1 MQTLRL
7 LLSAIVFSLAC
18 IAAEKKPVGTGG
30 SFKGPLGLQMYSLRH
45 TSAKNPL
52 QALDMAR
59 DFGFVELET
68 GAFRYKPDEFLN
80 LLHDRGLK
88 LVSTGAGYDNLR
100 TNAAAVAANAKALG
114 AKFVMCA
121 WIPHK
126 ERGKFSEKEARD
138 AAEVFNRA
146 GEALKKEGVTFA
158 YHIHGY
164 EFQPWKEGTL
174 FDLIAQETKPD
185 FVTFELDVY
194 WAVYGGAD
202 PVALLEK
209 YGSRWTLMHV
219 KDLKKGVK
227 GNLIGTGPDEESVA
241 IGQGQVNW
249 PAVLKAAEK
258 AGVKH
263 YFIEDESLDAVKQ
276 IPESIKYLEQIRW

>member
-1 MQTLRL
+1 MIRFLF
-7 LLSAIVFSLAC
+7 FSLCLALGVS
-18 IAAEKKPVGTGG
+18 AAEKKPVGTGG

-45 TSAKNPL
+45 VSAKNPI

-59 DFGFVELET
+59 DFGFVELES
-68 GAFRYKPDEFLN
+68 GPGRFKPDEYLK
-80 LLHDRGLK
+80 LLSDRGLK
-88 LVSTGAGYDNLR
+88 LVSSGAGFDQLR
-100 TNAAAVAANAKALG
+100 TNAPTLAANAKALG
-114 AKFVMCA
+114 VKFVMCS
-121 WIPHK
+121 WIPHS
-126 ERGKFSEKEARD
+126 RGAFNEKNARD

-146 GEALKKEGVTFA
+146 GELYKKEGITFT

-174 FDLIAQETKPD
+174 FDLIAQETKPE
-185 FVTFELDVY
+185 FVSFELDVY

-202 PVALLEK
+202 PVKLLEK
-209 YGSRWTLMHV
+209 YGSRFALMHV
-219 KDLKKGVK
+219 KDLKKGAK

-241 IGQGQVNW
+241 IGQGQVDW

-263 YFIEDESLDAVKQ
+263 YFIEDESLDAAKQ
-276 IPESIKYLEQIRW
+276 IPDSIKYLESIRW